1 VPEICRRL
9 DHLPLALELGAARV
23 KALSPDAL
31 LTRLER
37 RLPLLVGGAR
47 DAPER
52 QRTLRGAI
60 DWSYELLSD
69 EEQRLFRG
77 LAVFVGGCTLEAA
90 EVVCE
95 ARVDLLASLV
105 DKSLLRRAGDRYSM
119 LATVREYALE
129 RLGESGEL
137 ESLKR
142 RHAGYFLPLARE
154 INHAR
159 GLEQFEL
166 LVQVMPDD
174 ANLYAAAEWLSAT
187 GPVVD
192 ALEFV
197 VQLEPYWWTREWAPE
212 RARED
217 LRRLIEL
224 LERAGS
230 DVPPLRAAA
239 LRVAAAASFFRLGD
253 EPQARLFN
261 AESLAAAQEAGA
273 GGEVAKALSGLGRN
287 QEALDVARRA
297 GDKEATAWVLNA
309 MAHAAMLA
317 GDLTRARQLFEE
329 SVAILR
335 AEQIAWFL
343 PFVLESLAECAYDQD
358 DLESAASAWRET
370 LGIAVQLR
378 LRSRKVRCLAGLAA
392 IAAKRVAT
400 RSPHACGVRHARCRT
415 PTVRPSHLRE
425 LATRACS
432 RHSQRPRRSRKAVAW
447 RSTTQSSTP
456 SRTSTDIRTRRTS

>member
-1 VPEICRRL
+1 VPEFCRRL

-217 LRRLIEL
+217 L
-224 LERAGS
+224 AGS
-230 DVPPLRAAA
+230 
-239 LRVAAAASFFRLGD
+239 SNSWN
-253 EPQARLFN
+253 AR
-261 AESLAAAQEAGA
+261 GA
-273 GGEVAKALSGLGRN
+273 MCPRSGLLRCGLPLQPASLGSVTNPKPDCSTPR
-287 QEALDVARRA
+287 ASRPRRKPA
-297 GDKEATAWVLNA
+297 
-309 MAHAAMLA
+309 LA
-317 GDLTRARQLFEE
+317 G
-329 SVAILR
+329 
-335 AEQIAWFL
+335 
-343 PFVLESLAECAYDQD
+343 
-358 DLESAASAWRET
+358 
-370 LGIAVQLR
+370 
-378 LRSRKVRCLAGLAA
+378 RSRKRCRGWA
-392 IAAKRVAT
+392 AT
-400 RSPHACGVRHARCRT
+400 R
-415 PTVRPSHLRE
+415 
-425 LATRACS
+425 
-432 RHSQRPRRSRKAVAW
+432 RRSTSLAVPVTK
-447 RSTTQSSTP
+447 RPLLGS
-456 SRTSTDIRTRRTS
+456 